1 MPRSIRSSHGGRRP
15 GAGQPPLAGVRQ
27 TKRIELKLAEPEYAE
42 ILAAVP
48 DGQAVSRWIVEAA
61 LARARGGD

>member
-1 MPRSIRSSHGGRRP
+1 MTRSHGGCRP

-42 ILAAVP
+42 ILGAVP
-48 DGQAVSRWIVEAA
+48 DGYPVRRWIVEAA
-61 LARARGGD
+61 LMRARSEAVE